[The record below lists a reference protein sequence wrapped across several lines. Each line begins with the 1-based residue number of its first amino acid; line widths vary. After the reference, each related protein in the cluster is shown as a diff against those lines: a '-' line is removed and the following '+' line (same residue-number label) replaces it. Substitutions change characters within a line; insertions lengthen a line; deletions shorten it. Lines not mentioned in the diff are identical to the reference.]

1 MKRIKLIALLTSLFF
16 SSLVLAS
23 AKLSKE
29 ALDDMTYEDVQNI
42 FVQENGLMSLV
53 QGLDLLKQYESED
66 AKIRFVQKAN
76 SKSQLQ
82 IFAVTSLGLRG
93 LSEDSTINEVLVH

>member
-29 ALDDMTYEDVQNI
+29 ALDDMTYEEVQKI
-42 FVQENGLMSLV
+42 FVQKNGLMSLGK
-53 QGLDLLKQYESED
+53 GLDLLEQYKGS
-66 AKIRFVQKAN
+66 
-76 SKSQLQ
+76 
-82 IFAVTSLGLRG
+82 RG
-93 LSEDSTINEVLVH
+93 PGV